1 MTRTRLVA
9 GIVLIAGIAL
19 VVGTLQRDS
28 PRNPASLMASA
39 PDLSDHP
46 IYAQYEFHR
55 DESVINLG
63 TQPLYA
69 STGLISAAMARDA
82 VLREALE
89 TLGLEVRF
97 FPFLKGYDVNFFLA
111 NDQLDAGIGGDMPA
125 LTAAAH
131 LDVVV
136 TSLMQLGFT
145 SVVAA
150 QPMLLGELSGKAI
163 AYAFGSNAHYTLLAA
178 LASEGLT
185 EDDVRLVAMDAD
197 AMPVALDDGTVDAFA
212 AWEPFVSL
220 GLALDAEH
228 SAIRRGMSSGYLYFS
243 RSFFRAQPQAVRE
256 ILAAQAR
263 AMNWIRTSVL
273 NRLSASEWALADG
286 RRITAVAGALS
297 AVQLANMAA
306 NDLLGLD
313 AAILM
318 PADLLA
324 DGGRL
329 QLQYEFLQRLGEISV
344 AADWEQ
350 IRRNF
355 DGAIATEVMEHA
367 VAFRLQEFRYDAHP
381 SDSP

>member
-1 MTRTRLVA
+1 MNCPGNR
-9 GIVLIAGIAL
+9 
-19 VVGTLQRDS
+19 
-28 PRNPASLMASA
+28 
-39 PDLSDHP
+39 
-46 IYAQYEFHR
+46 
-55 DESVINLG
+55 
-63 TQPLYA
+63 
-69 STGLISAAMARDA
+69 
-82 VLREALE
+82 
-89 TLGLEVRF
+89 
-97 FPFLKGYDVNFFLA
+97 
-111 NDQLDAGIGGDMPA
+111 
-125 LTAAAH
+125 
-131 LDVVV
+131 
-136 TSLMQLGFT
+136 
-145 SVVAA
+145 
-150 QPMLLGELSGKAI
+150 
-163 AYAFGSNAHYTLLAA
+163 
-178 LASEGLT
+178 
-185 EDDVRLVAMDAD
+185 VRL
-197 AMPVALDDGTVDAFA
+197 
-212 AWEPFVSL
+212 PFVSL

-313 AAILM
+313 AAILI

-344 AADWEQ
+344 AEDWEQ